1 MSNEERDVIRCDRSH
16 QFYKGT
22 TSNLEK
28 LKALLLTYT
37 MYDFDTGYVQGI
49 NHFFHDLQISLFFRM
64 NILFKL

>member
-1 MSNEERDVIRCDRSH
+1 MLNEERDVIRCDRSH

-49 NHFFHDLQISLFFRM
+49 NHFFMIYKFLYFF
-64 NILFKL
+64 K